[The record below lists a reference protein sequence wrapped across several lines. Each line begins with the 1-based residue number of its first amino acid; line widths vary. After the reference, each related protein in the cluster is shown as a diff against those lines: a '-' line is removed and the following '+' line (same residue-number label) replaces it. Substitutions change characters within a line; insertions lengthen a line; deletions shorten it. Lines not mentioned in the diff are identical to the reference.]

1 MATHTSSVDLKG
13 NDDNLDIK
21 EECYEDDVAKKG
33 KKNRWISIGLAAL
46 MLSCILSAAIAI
58 PVTLTRKNDISSND
72 DSSNDDIINLAN
84 YNAAAAATAAA
95 DAAATTTSIA
105 ETNVSAASLPPPKKS
120 NRRLL
125 VTNKETAFHP
135 PKYAHQISPY
145 SSLIRL
151 KTFTPP
157 DEGRVFVMGDIHGQ
171 LDEMNALLDKIKF
184 QASKDVLILTGDLV
198 FRGPDSVG
206 VVRRARELNALCV
219 RGNHDDKVV
228 RFRGYQNKY
237 GRNGMPSS
245 HKVMPEG
252 DVGDPL
258 RFSNK
263 HRRIAR

>member
-1 MATHTSSVDLKG
+1 MTTHTSSVDL
-13 NDDNLDIK
+13 NPSDDNLDIK
-21 EECYEDDVAKKG
+21 EECYEVDIPKKG
-33 KKNRWISIGLAAL
+33 RKNRWISIGLAAL

-58 PVTLTRKNDISSND
+58 PVTLTRKNSISSND
-72 DSSNDDIINLAN
+72 DSINLAN
-84 YNAAAAATAAA
+84 HAAAAEVG
-95 DAAATTTSIA
+95 TTSIA
-105 ETNVSAASLPPPKKS
+105 ETNVSAASLPPPPPKKKKS

-171 LDEMNALLDKIKF
+171 IDEMNALLEKIKF
-184 QASKDVLILTGDLV
+184 QASRDVLILTGDLV

-228 RFRGYQNKY
+228 RFRGFQNRY
-237 GRNGMPSS
+237 GLDEMPDD
-245 HKVMPEG
+245 HEVMPEG